1 MRNPRSFSIHFH
13 GLWSAT
19 GLMAL
24 TACAWVVAPPS
35 ARSQTTY
42 TWTRG
47 SVTQGG
53 WNTATNWDPV
63 APSTGPVAGDTAIV
77 NGNTGTSSDDAMSLN
92 NNRAAAQLVFTG
104 APSKWIWANGPGS
117 TVTNAR
123 DLQLTNGILAD
134 STSGPA
140 FVGYSNGTSWRNLVV
155 RLNGSQSIVNE
166 SSNTL
171 SFGNPANV
179 VADVYRPGSSIQSVA
194 GQAATLTFAGSGTGE
209 IAVNGSISNGGSGA
223 VVSVVVDRADR
234 LVTFNDS
241 TSYSGG
247 TTIQAG
253 TLALGSTGM
262 ITHNAVIDVAAG
274 ARFDLSSK
282 SSGATFTSGQ
292 QLGGNGTVVLP
303 SGATITGPGSLLPG
317 LAGTVG
323 TLTFTGSG
331 TLSLANAATGGMQFD
346 LGTASD
352 LVSLPAGTLDLGP
365 GSLDFTSFTFTP
377 GSGFGIGSYT
387 LFSASSVAGSLGSS
401 VSGDVG
407 GLLGTL
413 SVDGSN
419 LVLTTAVPEPGTAH
433 LVFWAAIAAGA
444 SRLGRRGSHAGS

>member
-1 MRNPRSFSIHFH
+1 MRNLTSFSIRSQSP
-13 GLWSAT
+13 WSAAW
-19 GLMAL
+19 LMAL
-24 TACAWVVAPPS
+24 TACGWVIAPPS
-35 ARSQTTY
+35 ANSQTTY

-53 WNTATNWDPV
+53 WNTDTNWDPV
-63 APSTGPVAGDTAIV
+63 APSTGPVAGDTVIV
-77 NGNTGTSSDDAMSLN
+77 NGNTGTTSDDAMSLN

-104 APSKWIWANGPGS
+104 APSKWIWANGPNS
-117 TVTNAR
+117 TNTNAR

-179 VADVYRPGSSIQSVA
+179 VAEVYRPGSSIQSVSA
-194 GQAATLTFAGSGTGE
+194 QAATLTFAGSGTGE

-223 VVSVVVDRADR
+223 VVSIVVDRADR

-247 TTIQAG
+247 TTIRAG
-253 TLALGSTGM
+253 TLALGSTGA
-262 ITHNAVIDVAAG
+262 ITHNAVIEVAAG
-274 ARFDLSSK
+274 ARFDLSAK
-282 SSGATFTSGQ
+282 SGGATFTSAQ
-292 QLGGNGTVVLP
+292 QLGGNGTVILP
-303 SGATITGPGSLLPG
+303 SAATVTGPGSLLPG
-317 LAGTVG
+317 LAGSVG

-331 TLSLANAATGGMQFD
+331 TLSLANATVGGLQFD
-346 LGTASD
+346 LGTSSD
-352 LVSLPAGTLDLGP
+352 LVSLPAGSLDLGP
-365 GSLDFTSFTFTP
+365 GNLDFTSFTFTP

-387 LFSASSVAGSLGSS
+387 LFSASSLAGSLGSS

-413 SVDGSN
+413 SIDGSN

-444 SRLGRRGSHAGS
+444 SRFGRRGSRAGT